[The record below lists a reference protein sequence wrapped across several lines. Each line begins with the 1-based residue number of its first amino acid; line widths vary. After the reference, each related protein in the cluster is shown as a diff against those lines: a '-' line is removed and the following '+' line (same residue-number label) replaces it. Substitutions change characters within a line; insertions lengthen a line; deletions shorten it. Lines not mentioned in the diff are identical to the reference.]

1 MRRSPAIP
9 VLLLTFFT
17 AQAYLSNKLSD
28 WVHPQSFEAS
38 TVKRLDKKVASTLR
52 AVAFLSG
59 YKVLV
64 GHAFWIKVIQYY
76 GDAANSLGRYAN
88 LYDYC
93 VLASDL
99 NPKFVSIYTLGGAA
113 LAFHLKRLDEAQKLL
128 QKGILANPDDI
139 RLKLLFVSIAY
150 QNTDQY
156 DKSIPFLEAQIQ
168 RGDAPY
174 MMVNILA
181 NTYQRVGRYEDAIKL
196 WRKIQLEAT
205 ADDVRIQAGQKLQE
219 LYTIMKSRTTK
230 TPSKNKR
237 RISTSIKPITADNN
251 R

>member
-1 MRRSPAIP
+1 MTRIGPLLRRSPWVP
-9 VLLLTFFT
+9 VLLLTLFL
-17 AQAYLSNKLSD
+17 AQAYLSQKLTG
-28 WVHPQSFEAS
+28 WIHPQTFEAS

-59 YKVLV
+59 YKVLI
-64 GHAFWIKVIQYY
+64 GHAFWIRVIQYY
-76 GDAANSLGRYAN
+76 GDAANSLSRYAN

-113 LAFHLKRLDEAQKLL
+113 LAFHLRRLDEAQKLL
-128 QKGILANPDDI
+128 QKGVLANPNDV
-139 RLKLLFVSIAY
+139 RLKLLYVSIAY

-156 DKSIPFLEAQIQ
+156 DKSIPFLEAQIE

-181 NTYQRVGRYEDAIKL
+181 NTYQKVGRYDDAIKL
-196 WRKIQLEAT
+196 WRKIQLDAT

-219 LYTIMKSRTTK
+219 LYTILKNREASHPKKRTG
-230 TPSKNKR
+230 SK
-237 RISTSIKPITADNN
+237 
-251 R
+251 